1 MLFFMMCL
9 SPHPF
14 MCILMS
20 SCLFL
25 WHVDPSLCP
34 PPRGPLPPP
43 FPFISFCPWLKI
55 SWCLHETSLMC
66 SISSVTCNPALP
78 TVLTHILSLLHL
90 YFSISSSSCFML
102 GPVCTGGD
110 GQSGGRAGQAQGK
123 SSSSLGGTSSRQGL
137 RPPCVPAV
145 STVPSPQQFNQG
157 NTAPTL

>member
-9 SPHPF
+9 SPRPF
-14 MCILMS
+14 LCIFIP

-25 WHVDPSLCP
+25 WHVDLSLSP
-34 PPRGPLPPP
+34 PHGPLTPP

-55 SWCLHETSLMC
+55 SWRLHETSLMC
-66 SISSVTCNPALP
+66 SISSITCNLAPS

-90 YFSISSSSCFML
+90 YFSISSSSSCLML

-123 SSSSLGGTSSRQGL
+123 SSSSLGGTSSWQGL

-145 STVPSPQQFNQG
+145 CTVPSPQQFNQG